1 MEQFCDLHTHS
12 VYSDGTYTPRQL
24 LEEAQ
29 RRGLGAIALTDHN
42 TVAGLP
48 VFLEEAKHFSVE
60 AVAGVEF
67 STEYRDKELHL
78 LGLFLPPE
86 HFGEISA
93 MLEEGVRAKEAS
105 NRDLAAA
112 LERAGYFV
120 DYEKMVANSP
130 NGQLNRAH
138 FAAELTKK
146 GYIPDIQ
153 TAFETLLSPKNGL
166 YHAPRRPD
174 VCQTIRFIHKIGG
187 IAVIAH
193 PFLDLKEEKA
203 VRSFLEMTVPAGLDG
218 MEVYHPRHN
227 QEQRRQA
234 VVLAREFGIA
244 LSGGSDFH
252 GENKPDISL
261 GVGRGDLAVPMEWV
275 RTLRPE

>member
-1 MEQFCDLHTHS
+1 MEQFCDLHAHS
-12 VYSDGTYTPRQL
+12 VYSDGTYTPSQL

-29 RRGLGAIALTDHN
+29 QRGLGAIALTDHN

-48 VFLEEAKHFSVE
+48 VFLEEAKRFSVE

-67 STEYRDKELHL
+67 STEYQDQELHL

-93 MLEEGVRAKEAS
+93 MLEEGVRAKEIS

-112 LERAGYFV
+112 LVQAGYDI

-138 FAAELTKK
+138 FGAELTKK
-146 GYIPDIQ
+146 GYTPDIQ
-153 TAFETLLSPKNGL
+153 TAFKTLLSPKNGL

-174 VCQTIRFIHKIGG
+174 VCGVIGFIHEMGG
-187 IAVIAH
+187 VAVIAH
-193 PFLDLKEEKA
+193 PFLDLKEEAA
-203 VRSFLEMTVPAGLDG
+203 VREFLELTVPAGLDG
-218 MEVYHPRHN
+218 MEAYHPRHTP
-227 QEQRRQA
+227 EQRRQA
-234 VVLAREFGIA
+234 VALAREFGI
-244 LSGGSDFH
+244 LCSGGSDFH
-252 GENKPDISL
+252 GENKPDICL
-261 GVGRGDLAVPMEWV
+261 GVGRGDLAVPMEWM
-275 RTLRPE
+275 RALQKE